1 MASSP
6 MYVGTPKS
14 PTVSISTGN
23 TNRDG
28 ATGAYGTLMTA
39 GASGS
44 RIDRVRITAVG
55 ASTTAGMIRFFV
67 GTALILEVPVI
78 AITPSG
84 TQPAWS
90 ADVVFEGGLI
100 LAASTVLKVSTH
112 ATEAF
117 VVTAISAGDF

>member
-6 MYVGTPKS
+6 MYVGTPRS

-23 TNRDG
+23 ANRDG
-28 ATGAYGTLMTA
+28 IAGAYGTLMTA

-44 RIDRVRITAVG
+44 RIDRVRISAVS
-55 ASTTAGMIRFFV
+55 STTAGMIRFFV
-67 GTALILEVPVI
+67 GTALILEVPVV

-84 TQPAWS
+84 TQPSWAT
-90 ADVVFEGGLI
+90 DVVFEGGLI
-100 LAASTVLKVSTH
+100 LAASAVLKVSTH